1 MDDFQ
6 YSSLNESRSEY
17 SAILISKL
25 SPCIIEG
32 IYSIYKE
39 AIRLCE
45 ENEEQE
51 KYLMTFQ
58 NFLGRVPKWN
68 QEIVNKE
75 TERITKSSGCSYLED
90 LLTCVHVSQLK
101 ILTSIRVGQR
111 QKKIDIDIPQLED
124 FIHKVYI
131 DVARR
136 IYKNVYLFEKNI
148 LPLQRQ
154 KNLRETELLI
164 KESILNTIREN
175 MPIEAILRSY
185 LDETNEEDVEQIK
198 EDVEEVI
205 EKVEEQQDEEQE
217 DEEKN
222 KQVLQQTQ
230 QNQNQTHEQ
239 TKQTKQTQNIVLK
252 TDEIKTQQDK
262 NNFDV
267 TNNDNVNQK
276 INFNHNDQVQQ
287 YIKNEASN
295 NISTI
300 PVETSVVPKTIENL
314 EQISNQRYEQRRLE
328 DEMET
333 DSEDEE
339 QTIKIMDNVK
349 LQLDD
354 LDVHTIDNNNIQLNN
369 DSLLDDI
376 EILA

>member
-6 YSSLNESRSEY
+6 YSSLNDSRSEY

-75 TERITKSSGCSYLED
+75 SERITKSSGCSYLED

-131 DVARR
+131 DVARK

-198 EDVEEVI
+198 EDLEEVI
-205 EKVEEQQDEEQE
+205 EKVEEQQDEENIKQQLYEQSKQE
-217 DEEKN
+217 QLNQEK
-222 KQVLQQTQ
+222 
-230 QNQNQTHEQ
+230 
-239 TKQTKQTQNIVLK
+239 TKQIQEQSNQTQNIILK
-252 TDEIKTQQDK
+252 TNEIDENKKSID
-262 NNFDV
+262 NNTNDV
-267 TNNDNVNQK
+267 NHKIIFNN
-276 INFNHNDQVQQ
+276 NDQVQQ

-295 NISTI
+295 NINKI

-328 DEMET
+328 EEMET
-333 DSEDEE
+333 DSEDEQE
-339 QTIKIMDNVK
+339 NTIKIMDNVK

-354 LDVHTIDNNNIQLNN
+354 LDVHTIDKNIELNN
-369 DSLLDDI
+369 DNLLNDI